1 MVNALSAEQRR
12 MSTRV
17 KVFTLDQLCL
27 AIVNEKTST
36 YESLVL
42 DNVIFEPVSM
52 IAEFLGLPYVEFS
65 HQLTGPHPPLHVN
78 IMLITHKVHSVFL
91 ATCGAMDSA
100 LIAPLRPDVVLRATY
115 LWAFQR
121 IPQALQR
128 IPQISATYQNLS
140 DQCMGGLT
148 DVDLF
153 NQWLPA
159 SSDTSF
165 V

>member
-1 MVNALSAEQRR
+1 
-12 MSTRV
+12 
-17 KVFTLDQLCL
+17 
-27 AIVNEKTST
+27 
-36 YESLVL
+36 
-42 DNVIFEPVSM
+42 
-52 IAEFLGLPYVEFS
+52 
-65 HQLTGPHPPLHVN
+65 
-78 IMLITHKVHSVFL
+78 
-91 ATCGAMDSA
+91 MDSA

-128 IPQISATYQNLS
+128 NPQISATYQNLS